1 MCRCHFLFT
10 ITLHCSYRESFV
22 RDKHIGCFTE
32 QLVCSNIRVHSV
44 GDPLLL
50 LITVPEATH
59 ALLKGPLTLTQ
70 VESKFLIPAIWTTQ
84 TREGGVQSLLY
95 GLLTIE
101 KVESNPCYM
110 DYSP

>member
-59 ALLKGPLTLTQ
+59 ALLKAKGAPH
-70 VESKFLIPAIWTTQ
+70 PNA
-84 TREGGVQSLLY
+84 GGVQ
-95 GLLTIE
+95 I
-101 KVESNPCYM
+101 SNPCNM
-110 DYSP
+110 DYSN